1 MRRGEIWVGAGG
13 GYASKP
19 RPLLIVQDDRFDGTD
34 SVAVC
39 LMTSTEAAMPLLR
52 VAVPADE
59 VSGLDI
65 PSWVMVDK
73 IITLRRP
80 QVTRHV
86 GRLTA
91 SQLVDVERLMM
102 VFLGLAQVRK

>member
-1 MRRGEIWVGAGG
+1 
-13 GYASKP
+13 
-19 RPLLIVQDDRFDGTD
+19 
-34 SVAVC
+34 
-39 LMTSTEAAMPLLR
+39 
-52 VAVPADE
+52 
-59 VSGLDI
+59 
-65 PSWVMVDK
+65 MVDK

-91 SQLVDVERLMM
+91 TQLVDVERLMM